1 MVASD
6 ERPAAL
12 PDRDLDG
19 NERPN
24 VVLTGFMGT
33 GKSTIGRLLAHRLRY
48 ELVDTDAVI
57 EARGETIAEIFRTRG
72 EDAFREIEHALAA
85 DLAGHRGLVVSTGGR
100 MMLDARNEAT
110 LGRNG
115 RVFCLV
121 ASPDAILARVH
132 RDPTRRERPLLSV
145 ADPRARIVE
154 LLAERA
160 AGYARF
166 EQVDTDGR
174 DPEAVVDEI
183 EKRLNASADAR
194 RARRA

>member
-1 MVASD
+1 MAVGD
-6 ERPAAL
+6 EPAATEA
-12 PDRDLDG
+12 DRASTRV
-19 NERPN
+19 ERPN

-33 GKSTIGRLLAHRLRY
+33 GKTTVGRLLAHRLQY
-48 ELVDTDAVI
+48 EFVDTDVLI
-57 EARGETIAEIFRTRG
+57 EARGETIAEIFRSRG

-85 DLAGHRGLVVSTGGR
+85 DLAARRGLVVSTGGR
-100 MMLDARNEAT
+100 MMLDLRNDAS
-110 LGRNG
+110 LGRSG

-132 RDPTRRERPLLSV
+132 RDDPRRERPLLSV

-166 EQVDTDGR
+166 EQVETDGR
-174 DPEAVVDEI
+174 EPGAVVDDI
-183 EKRLNASADAR
+183 EARLNASVDAP
-194 RARRA
+194 RARPG